1 VLDGKR
7 ILLVMSGGIAAYKS
21 LELIRRLRERGASVR
36 CILTRN
42 AQNFVTP
49 LAVQTLSGDKVFGD
63 TFSLTDEHE
72 IGHITLARDCDLVVV
87 APATANLIAK
97 MATGLADDLASTAL
111 LVTDQPILV
120 APAMNFRMWDH
131 PATQGNLEILK
142 KRGVRTVGP
151 NSGMLAEGESGM
163 GRMAEPAEIL
173 AAVEGM
179 LANGPL
185 KGVRAL
191 VTSGPTYEP
200 IDPVRFIGNR
210 SSGKQ
215 GHAIAAALAR
225 LGAEVTLVTG
235 PVKLADPAGISTI
248 HVETAREMLGAC
260 LGRLPVDVAVCAAA
274 VADWTVSNATK
285 EKRKKEPGA
294 PPPAIELA
302 PNPDILATL
311 SEGGAA
317 RPRLV
322 VGFAA
327 ETEKVLDHAAA
338 KLTRKGCDWI
348 VANDVS
354 PATGT
359 FGGDFN
365 TVHLIT
371 RAGAEPWPRASKT
384 DVAERLAWRIVD
396 ALGGHKGE
404 QE

>member
-1 VLDGKR
+1 
-7 ILLVMSGGIAAYKS
+7 
-21 LELIRRLRERGASVR
+21 
-36 CILTRN
+36 
-42 AQNFVTP
+42 
-49 LAVQTLSGDKVFGD
+49 
-63 TFSLTDEHE
+63 
-72 IGHITLARDCDLVVV
+72 
-87 APATANLIAK
+87 
-97 MATGLADDLASTAL
+97 
-111 LVTDQPILV
+111 
-120 APAMNFRMWDH
+120 
-131 PATQGNLEILK
+131 
-142 KRGVRTVGP
+142 
-151 NSGMLAEGESGM
+151 MLAEGESGM

-235 PVKLADPAGISTI
+235 PVKLADPAGITTI

-327 ETEKVLDHAAA
+327 ETEKVLDHASA
-338 KLTRKGCDWI
+338 KLARKGCDWI

>member
-1 VLDGKR
+1 MLDGKR
-7 ILLVMSGGIAAYKS
+7 ILLVISGGIAAYKS
-21 LELIRRLRERGASVR
+21 LELIRRLRGRGAAVR
-36 CILTRN
+36 CILTKN
-42 AQNFVTP
+42 AQEFVTP
-49 LAVQTLSGDKVFGD
+49 LAVQTLSGEKVFSD

-111 LVTDQPILV
+111 LVTDQPILL

-131 PATQGNLEILK
+131 PATQANLGALK
-142 KRGVRTVGP
+142 QRGVRTIGP
-151 NSGMLAEGESGM
+151 NAGMLAEGESGM

-173 AAVEGM
+173 AAIEGL
-179 LANGPL
+179 LAAGPL
-185 KGVRAL
+185 KGIRAL

-235 PVKLADPAGISTI
+235 PVKLADPAGVTTV

-274 VADWTVSNATK
+274 VADWTVSNASK

-327 ETEKVLDHAAA
+327 ETERVLEHAAA
-338 KLTRKGCDWI
+338 KLARKGCDWI

-365 TVHLIT
+365 TVHLLT
-371 RAGAEPWPRASKT
+371 RAGAEPWPRAAKA

-396 ALGGHKGE
+396 ALKRGGE
-404 QE
+404 